1 MMVMIMTRPATCA
14 EHSMVWPRCQRSSG
28 RLPDA
33 WDPALKVWGS
43 DYSSDIW
50 SPQHGINL
58 LFVFLRIWYNLRQ
71 NVLSVCKPFDFN
83 VNACRLNHVTKNRQA
98 MENHLKNDSWFF
110 FFAKSWNF
118 TSDLRSLVST
128 VRRTFSSLTVTENKE
143 SVKRRWQSKICFKI
157 RLSYYDT
164 DAATVGVDDVDGE

>member
-1 MMVMIMTRPATCA
+1 MTRKMMMVMIMTRPATCA

-50 SPQHGINL
+50 SPQHGIVL

-98 MENHLKNDSWFF
+98 MENHLKMILEIFCKIVELYLWLEVIGLNCKKDIFQLDSNW
-110 FFAKSWNF
+110 KQ
-118 TSDLRSLVST
+118 RKCQKK
-128 VRRTFSSLTVTENKE
+128 VT
-143 SVKRRWQSKICFKI
+143 I
-157 RLSYYDT
+157 
-164 DAATVGVDDVDGE
+164 